1 MGWLDDMTTAAN
13 DMTLTLFSHMT
24 TLAFDPDA
32 IPGTPGGP
40 APACG
45 HGLDCLPV
53 LRWANQAGSLT
64 SRNDGILG
72 NWNPMSWVNNIQ
84 ANLTGMLTGAGNG
97 LWSAAAW
104 MSNGAEPDA
113 ALAKFGPMA
122 NRVAG
127 QVYGALFDPSSVGFF
142 IAIPMLLVM
151 VIGFCA
157 AYTRQGWKV
166 FFKRFAALCVGFGL
180 FFAMGATSAAHPDS
194 DYPATPYWMAST
206 AFKIVN
212 TAGDGVTKQF
222 NKTLIKTGRFVA
234 FDGSWDRLSCRRYT
248 AWLNT
253 EGAKGKDALADSV
266 NLMWEETG
274 LRIWMRSAYGS
285 GDNASQ
291 VFCRVLEYRA
301 GAAPSDQ
308 AQIVNQASGGA
319 ATAAGW
325 APAFWPSLMTTKE
338 TLTADTSKNDPSDT
352 SDQMIDRYV
361 MTWNACGMKPDGS
374 YRIRPGFD
382 FIGALKKKPVGGA
395 AVAGAKNRGAG
406 GSSVSSCMAMITG
419 FDTPSG
425 GTQYQAV
432 DGPGDWD
439 NNRTK
444 AVIDGDMRKT
454 VSNLILLFDVDTN
467 SNWKQL
473 VYSNG
478 GGAIQDRTNALQT
491 ISQEHGDA
499 SIADIM
505 ASLLFLFAGLANLLV
520 WGVFCGLL
528 KLLSLAVASFVAVAA
543 FLACLI
549 LAFAPD
555 KGRKALGNSLI
566 QLFAWVAGPTVI
578 ALFASV
584 GCMFVNAGMGLLN
597 IVGAD
602 GGTTGGI
609 LSLTLATM
617 LLPVA
622 YLMLVRYLCV
632 KVWGLGDPFS
642 LPGLAQLAGFGGAM
656 KTGLAMG
663 AGAIAGGAAALM
675 AGGGALSALST
686 AGDVLA
692 SGGRGGLV
700 SAIGRGTRN
709 GRMDSWFDSKAGGRK
724 SGNGGPGPDH
734 GPSEADRA
742 AAEQGTA
749 PASETS
755 ETAGTG
761 TGQAPE
767 SDGAPAGEAGGSENP
782 ADGEETTQA
791 GSAPAG
797 SGADAAAAGS
807 GPVISADGQQLSE
820 MAMKEEMRQAGL
832 AQGLKGEE
840 LDAYVN
846 RRMTAKLN
854 QAGAYPEQ
862 SEFKPMAERFSDMG
876 TAGVFDEMA
885 SGGRHVLRPV
895 AWASHATGRS
905 ADRANGIGRAAS
917 SWTHGLA
924 QSRIGRNAMGAAKT
938 VGKVAKWAADHPN
951 KAAVAALAIPGLGPA
966 AAAAAIVAPR
976 IMHSM
981 GNRNG
986 IVNRIG
992 RAGASAGAAVGSAI
1006 AGKARHAAAVAG
1018 IGASRAAEWMSDKP
1032 VLSRLTSVNADDD
1045 RNIQRM
1051 QEEMKAEFGA
1061 ATPEAAHAVL
1071 QAAAGTGWNGHMG
1084 DHPLTRESGVVRRVS
1099 DSMSGRQ
1106 GALDGLPIPDKG
1118 DAKDSRV
1125 ARMLDRF
1132 GGQGA
1137 GSRGRTGRMAGSTG
1151 GPKMPPTIP
1160 KAPWLPFAG
1169 PGARPETGKA
1179 TSRDDIPTGG
1189 VFNME
1194 RPETRRMP
1202 RFAQGRAKGPE
1213 PAPRSR
1219 ATSTRETG
1227 VPVIFDK
1234 ATEAEERHAAEQL
1247 DEAMRNGTIA
1257 NDPGIARFEREK
1269 GEAWEP
1275 PKDR

>member
-1 MGWLDDMTTAAN
+1 MGWLDDMTTAAG
-13 DMTLTLFSHMT
+13 DLTSTLFSHAV
-24 TLAFDPDA
+24 TLAADPDA
-32 IPGTPGGP
+32 IPDAPGGP

-53 LRWANQAGSLT
+53 LRWASQAGSLT
-64 SRNDGILG
+64 SRKDGILG
-72 NWNPMSWVNNIQ
+72 NWNPLSWVSNIQ

-157 AYTRQGWKV
+157 AYTRRGWKV

-478 GGAIQDRTNALQT
+478 GGAIRDRTNALQT
-491 ISQEHGDA
+491 ISQEQGDA
-499 SIADIM
+499 PTADIM

-632 KVWGLGDPFS
+632 KVWGWGDPFS

-700 SAIGRGTRN
+700 SAIGRGRRN
-709 GRMDSWFDSKAGGRK
+709 GRMDSWFDSKSGGRK
-724 SGNGGPGPDH
+724 SEDGAPGPDH

-742 AAEQGTA
+742 AAEQGAA

-755 ETAGTG
+755 GTTGTG
-761 TGQAPE
+761 TLDGTGQGPE
-767 SDGAPAGEAGGSENP
+767 SGGTPAGEETP
-782 ADGEETTQA
+782 RDGT
-791 GSAPAG
+791 APAA
-797 SGADAAAAGS
+797 SGADDATGGVELLGANTPTTSTDPALYGDVIGGGAHREDGSVADRKANNLPSAADVDMAARLEGANRT
-807 GPVISADGQQLSE
+807 ADQFGHAVNE
-820 MAMKEEMRQAGL
+820 GTVYARA
-832 AQGLKGEE
+832 AE
-840 LDAYVN
+840 LRDKDL
-846 RRMTAKLN
+846 R
-854 QAGAYPEQ
+854 
-862 SEFKPMAERFSDMG
+862 
-876 TAGVFDEMA
+876 GVFDEMA
-885 SGGRHVLRPV
+885 NTGRHRIAAPQWARNLGRRAAASRPGRVLGSGARFMGGLAADV
-895 AWASHATGRS
+895 RNGLAHGVRS
-905 ADRANGIGRAAS
+905 VGNGIMEDATMQAIAKHGKTAIRAA
-917 SWTHGLA
+917 GGV
-924 QSRIGRNAMGAAKT
+924 GRWM
-938 VGKVAKWAADHPN
+938 ADHP
-951 KAAVAALAIPGLGPA
+951 KTMTVAALGIPGLGPA
-966 AAAAAIVAPR
+966 AAAAAIAVPR
-976 IMHSM
+976 LMHSA
-981 GNRNG
+981 GGRNG
-986 IVNRIG
+986 IMNRVG
-992 RAGASAGAAVGSAI
+992 RAGIAAGGRGVSAARDTVRRT
-1006 AGKARHAAAVAG
+1006 AGKAGLASAKAVD
-1018 IGASRAAEWMSDKP
+1018 WMSGKP
-1032 VLSRLTSVNADDD
+1032 LLKGLTAVNADNAD
-1045 RNIQRM
+1045 NTNRM
-1051 QEEMKAEFGA
+1051 R
-1061 ATPEAAHAVL
+1061 EAANAVL
-1071 QAAAGTGWNGHMG
+1071 NPGEGRHDDTVLPATEERNRRILQTMSDRGWDGRSEPTPSQKAAVSRVTGVSENAAGDVLDAFRSDKDMDGAREFSKSVRIADAVEADLEKSGRLDEVMDHDLDPRYLQAQADGEIPSDPAGTTGGGALPDPWGATDAG
-1084 DHPLTRESGVVRRVS
+1084 RETPLT
-1099 DSMSGRQ
+1099 
-1106 GALDGLPIPDKG
+1106 
-1118 DAKDSRV
+1118 
-1125 ARMLDRF
+1125 
-1132 GGQGA
+1132 
-1137 GSRGRTGRMAGSTG
+1137 
-1151 GPKMPPTIP
+1151 
-1160 KAPWLPFAG
+1160 
-1169 PGARPETGKA
+1169 
-1179 TSRDDIPTGG
+1179 
-1189 VFNME
+1189 
-1194 RPETRRMP
+1194 
-1202 RFAQGRAKGPE
+1202 
-1213 PAPRSR
+1213 
-1219 ATSTRETG
+1219 
-1227 VPVIFDK
+1227 
-1234 ATEAEERHAAEQL
+1234 
-1247 DEAMRNGTIA
+1247 
-1257 NDPGIARFEREK
+1257 
-1269 GEAWEP
+1269 
-1275 PKDR
+1275 